1 MIRPRKF
8 SCVMLL
14 LSLIIAVF
22 SSSTEA
28 GWKYYSTIPDTTI
41 APGSFGEETPGYM
54 DIDSEGNL
62 WVICYMAKKL
72 YKVTNPA
79 GVFEIVPISTPS
91 WQTGSGP
98 SGIVCD
104 GTGDVYVTYDDAGQ
118 TTQGI
123 YKYSLDGTEIGMYTL
138 PFRPGPIDID
148 AAGNIYVGQKIGK
161 KLVII
166 TSLDPLTY
174 TESDTITAH
183 LFRGLKTNAAG
194 DTVYTYGDSYALEL
208 WVGTPPNAATYTKT
222 TLDEL
227 SQLSYY
233 IGKGLE
239 YDGKYLYGA
248 LTDHSAIYIYNK
260 EGLIADVIGK
270 FGEADSGSTGF
281 DRPGQ
286 VAVSSDGNLMFIGD
300 QANCRIQVYRWVDEV
315 VPKKWEYCASIPDTS
330 VAPGN
335 FGGAGP
341 AYIDVDSE
349 GNLWVAGYNG
359 KTLHKVVNPTET
371 FEIVPISTPSW
382 QTGSGPSGIVCDG
395 TGDVYVTYDDAGQTT
410 QGIYKYSLDG
420 TEIGMYTLPFRPGPI
435 DIDAAGNIYVG
446 QKIGKKLVIITSL
459 DPLTYTES
467 DTITAHLFRGL
478 KTNAAG
484 DTVYTYGDTYAL
496 ERWIGTPP
504 DAATY
509 NKTTLDE
516 LSLAGWSSAK
526 GLGYDGE
533 YLYGAVTNHEVVYI
547 YNEQGL
553 ITDVVGMLNEIV
565 SNNTGFNHPGEVA
578 ISTDR
583 KYMFVSD
590 QGNDRVQIYICKEE
604 QVGVE
609 PIFND
614 TDRIP
619 GRFTLFQNY
628 PNPFNPSTTIS
639 YRISKTT
646 PTKINIYNLF
656 GQKVKTLVNEEQQ
669 PGVYKMIWDGTDNS
683 GRMLSSG
690 VYIYQLRA
698 GGFLQT
704 KKMVLIK

>member
-1 MIRPRKF
+1 MNKPIKF
-8 SCVMLL
+8 LSVMLL
-14 LSLIIAVF
+14 LPLLITVFATSLA
-22 SSSTEA
+22 A
-28 GWKYYSTIPDTTI
+28 GWKYYSTIPDSTI
-41 APGSFGEETPGYM
+41 APGSFGDEAPSYL
-54 DIDSEGNL
+54 DVDSEGNL
-62 WVICYMAKKL
+62 WIIIYMEKKL
-72 YKVTNPA
+72 YKVTNPT
-79 GVFEIVPISTPS
+79 GVFEITLISTPS
-91 WQTGSGP
+91 WQSGSGP
-98 SGIVCD
+98 SGILCD
-104 GTGDVYVTYDDAGQ
+104 KQGNVYVTYDDAGM

-123 YKYSLDGTEIGMYTL
+123 YQYSLDGTEVGMYTL
-138 PFRPGPIDID
+138 PFRPGPIDVD
-148 AAGNIYVGQKIGK
+148 AAGNIYVGQKTGK

-174 TESDTITAH
+174 TESDTVTAH
-183 LFRGLKTNAAG
+183 LFRGLKTNATG

-208 WVGTPPNAATYTKT
+208 WVGTSPDAATYTKT

-270 FGEADSGSTGF
+270 FGEAAGDSTGF

-286 VAVSSDGNLMFIGD
+286 VAISNDGNLMFIGD
-300 QANCRIQVYRWVDEV
+300 QVNCRIQVYQWVDEV
-315 VPKKWEYCASIPDTS
+315 VPKKWEYYASIPDTS

-341 AYIDVDSE
+341 AYMDVDSE
-349 GNLWVAGYNG
+349 ENLWVVGYNG
-359 KTLHKVVNPTET
+359 KTLHKIVNPTGT

-382 QTGSGPSGIVCDG
+382 QTGSGPSGIVCDDAG
-395 TGDVYVTYDDAGQTT
+395 NVYATYDDAGMTT

-435 DIDAAGNIYVG
+435 DIDKAGNIYVG
-446 QKIGKKLVIITSL
+446 EKTDKKLVIITSL

-467 DTITAHLFRGL
+467 DTVTAHLFRGL

-504 DAATY
+504 DATTY
-509 NKTTLDE
+509 TKTTLDE
-516 LSLAGWSSAK
+516 LSFAGWSSGK
-526 GLGYDGE
+526 GLGYDGK
-533 YLYGAVTNHEVVYI
+533 YLYGAVTNHEVVYV
-547 YNEQGL
+547 YNKQGL
-553 ITDVVGMLNEIV
+553 ITDVIGMLNEIV
-565 SNNTGFNHPGEVA
+565 SDNTGFNHPGEVA
-578 ISTDR
+578 ISADG

-590 QGNDRVQIYICKEE
+590 QGNDRVQIYTCKEE
-604 QVGVE
+604 QVGIE
-609 PIFND
+609 PFTD
-614 TDRIP
+614 TKRMPDR
-619 GRFTLFQNY
+619 FALFQNY
-628 PNPFNPSTTIS
+628 PNPFNPSTSIS

-646 PTKINIYNLF
+646 LTKINIYNLF
-656 GQKVKTLVNEEQQ
+656 GQKVKTLVNEEHQ
-669 PGVYKMIWDGTDNS
+669 PGDYKIIWNGTDNS
-683 GRMLSSG
+683 GRILSSG
-690 VYIYQLRA
+690 VYIYQLQA
-698 GGFLQT
+698 GNFLQT